1 MKKRRLKKPVV
12 ILNYIMGIVF
22 LFSVCALDSDTN
34 LFLITSMV
42 SALWLFIMGV
52 ISGELEIGG
61 RYGLDR

>member
-1 MKKRRLKKPVV
+1 MKKRKHKKPVV

-61 RYGLDR
+61 RYGLNR